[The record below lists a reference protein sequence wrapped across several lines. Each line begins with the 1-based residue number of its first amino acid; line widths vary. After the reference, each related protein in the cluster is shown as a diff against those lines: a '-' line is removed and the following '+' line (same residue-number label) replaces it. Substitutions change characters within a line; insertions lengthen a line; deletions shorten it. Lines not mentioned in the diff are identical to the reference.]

1 VGRCLN
7 EQDIDGSAT
16 CITTTCRHEQEYD
29 DDNVARIPRSV
40 LRHHPIQSQA
50 PQVPNTGPIVTPV
63 ITHRVSGTTHALLY
77 LLLFFCVLFLLNGIV
92 WPALVSFDNHL
103 KYGDAQISTY
113 TINGSS
119 FMAQDDNNV
128 VKIVI
133 TSENNAHNQVL
144 TTIVRGAGRHALVTL
159 SEDGSNIDV
168 SIAGTYVTSLVPDT
182 HGGYKWKDA

>member
-1 VGRCLN
+1 
-7 EQDIDGSAT
+7 
-16 CITTTCRHEQEYD
+16 
-29 DDNVARIPRSV
+29 
-40 LRHHPIQSQA
+40 
-50 PQVPNTGPIVTPV
+50 VPNTGPIVTPV

-144 TTIVRGAGRHALVTL
+144 TTIVRGADRHALVTL